1 MIRRMIQSI
10 LEQITVLPSNTS
22 AVTFT
27 TDDIRTRSAN
37 CNCNGWLQ
45 HSENSPL
52 YKILSGGLYEI
63 SFNANVTSA
72 TAGTVALGLYQDGI
86 LIPGTT
92 VIAEVATAG
101 DYYNVSFDKVI
112 KVCCRG
118 DATLT
123 VASVPSVLTGATL
136 PGTATDTEI
145 PVIQNANISII
156 KKA

>member
-1 MIRRMIQSI
+1 MIQSV
-10 LEQITVLPSNTS
+10 LEQFTILTSNSS
-22 AVTFT
+22 ALSFT
-27 TDDIRTRSAN
+27 NDDVRSRKAN
-37 CNCNGWLQ
+37 CCNWLQ
-45 HSENSPL
+45 HAEGSPL
-52 YKILSGGLYEI
+52 YKLLDGGLYEV

-101 DYYNVSFDKVI
+101 DYYNVSFDKLI

-118 DATLT
+118 DANLT
-123 VASVPSVLTGATL
+123 IASVPSVLTGTEA
-136 PGTATDTEI
+136 PGTPTETEI
-145 PVIQNANISII
+145 PIVQNANFSIH

>member
-1 MIRRMIQSI
+1 MIQSI
-10 LEQITVLPSNTS
+10 LEMITALTSNLSAIAFTS
-22 AVTFT
+22 
-27 TDDIRTRSAN
+27 DDVRTRSAN
-37 CNCNGWLQ
+37 CCGWLQ
-45 HSENSPL
+45 HSEGSPI
-52 YKILSGGLYEI
+52 YKILDGGLYEV

-101 DYYNVSFDKVI
+101 DYYNVSFDKLI
-112 KVCCRG
+112 KICCRG

-123 VASVPSVLTGATL
+123 VASVPNVLTGATL
-136 PGTATDTEI
+136 PGTPVVTEI
-145 PVIQNANISII
+145 PVIQNANFSII